1 MKYKK
6 LWNDLAIEERK
17 RLMPYQIESQILHLR
32 QGREVAVRN
41 HKRHLREL
49 DDWIKN
55 LEQELL
61 RYDGEV

>member
-32 QGREVAVRN
+32 QGREVAVQN